1 MSDDEPPEDLLTE
14 YREDVDRPMWRLFA
28 EYGHGDR
35 RWFGVGLLTSVAARG
50 LQLVPPVVLG
60 AVIDGVFGAEPYG
73 LPLVPASLLPQGEAA
88 QFWFSAALMAVAMA
102 LAAAAN
108 FVRQSTM
115 NLFSHRVKHE
125 VRTACYRKMQR
136 LDMAFF
142 DEHRTG
148 ELMSVLNNDTN
159 RLELF
164 LDNMMG
170 AAIQLGVLILGIG
183 GVLLWINPRL
193 ALVTLAVIPVAA
205 VFTWWFMR
213 LVESAYADIRS
224 SVGDLNTRLE
234 NNLAGIEVIKTAGT
248 EEYEDDRVEDVSYTY
263 FQRDWRSLRLNF
275 VYRPGLQLLTSFAFV
290 ATFVVGGLWV
300 LGAPLPLFPGE
311 VSVGRLVT
319 FLLLAQRMTE
329 PLAQMS
335 EIVDRYED
343 AKASATRILGLMN
356 VPIAVGDREDAVDLD
371 PDRVR
376 GHVEYDDVSFGY
388 EDGGAQRAPDS
399 EVPRTSNSGTSRAQ
413 DGGTSRASNHVLES
427 VDFEIE
433 PGQTVGL
440 VGPTGAGKSTTLK
453 LLVRLY
459 DVSEGAIRVDGHDVR
474 DVTLD
479 SLRSAMGYVSQDTFL
494 FDGTVRENVR
504 YGSFDASDA
513 EVEEAAR
520 MAEAHEFVSELPEG
534 YDTRVGERGVKLSGG
549 QRQRVSIA
557 RVMLRDP
564 AILVLDEATSDVD
577 TETEMLIQ
585 RSIDRISA
593 DRTTFVIAHRL
604 STVREADRILVLE
617 NGRVVE
623 DGTHERLLAED
634 GLYANLWSV
643 QAGEIDELPEE
654 FVERASRRAAERTM
668 GGLEGEGD

>member
-1 MSDDEPPEDLLTE
+1 VSDDEPPEDLLAE
-14 YREDVDRPMWRLFA
+14 YREALEHPMWRLFV
-28 EYGHGDR
+28 EYGHGNR

-60 AVIDGVFGAEPYG
+60 AAIDGVFGSEQYG
-73 LPLVPASLLPQGEAA
+73 LPLVPAGALPRGEVE
-88 QFWFSAALMAVAMA
+88 QFWFSAILMAVAMA
-102 LAAAAN
+102 LAAVAN

-125 VRTACYRKMQR
+125 VRTACYRTMQR

-148 ELMSVLNNDTN
+148 ELMSILNNDTN

-193 ALVTLAVIPVAA
+193 ALVTLAVIPIAA

-213 LVESAYADIRS
+213 LVEDAYADIRS

-248 EEYEDDRVEDVSYTY
+248 EAYEDDRVEAVSYTY
-263 FQRDWRSLRLNF
+263 LQRDWRSLRLNF
-275 VYRPGLQLLTSFAFV
+275 VYRPGLQLLTSVAFV

-300 LGAPLPLFPGE
+300 LGAPLPLFPGQ
-311 VSVGRLVT
+311 VSVGQLVT

-343 AKASATRILGLMN
+343 ARASATRILGLMA
-356 VPIAVGDREDAVDLD
+356 VPIEVDDREDAVDR
-371 PDRVR
+371 DRVE
-376 GHVEYDDVSFGY
+376 GHVEYDDVTFGY
-388 EDGGAQRAPDS
+388 EDA
-399 EVPRTSNSGTSRAQ
+399 T
-413 DGGTSRASNHVLES
+413 VLED
-427 VDFEIE
+427 VDFAVE

-459 DVSEGAIRVDGHDVR
+459 DVDEGAVRVDGHDVR

-479 SLRSAMGYVSQDTFL
+479 SLRASMGYVSQDTFL
-494 FDGTVRENVR
+494 FDGTVRENIR
-504 YGSFDASDA
+504 YGSFDATDA

-520 MAEAHEFVSELPEG
+520 MAEAHEFVSELPDG

-564 AILVLDEATSDVD
+564 SILVLDEATSDVD

-617 NGRVVE
+617 DGRIVE
-623 DGTHERLLAED
+623 DGTHEQLLAAD

-643 QAGEIDELPEE
+643 QAGELDELPEA

-668 GGLEGEGD
+668 GGLKREGESD

>member
-1 MSDDEPPEDLLTE
+1 
-14 YREDVDRPMWRLFA
+14 
-28 EYGHGDR
+28 
-35 RWFGVGLLTSVAARG
+35 
-50 LQLVPPVVLG
+50 
-60 AVIDGVFGAEPYG
+60 
-73 LPLVPASLLPQGEAA
+73 
-88 QFWFSAALMAVAMA
+88 
-102 LAAAAN
+102 
-108 FVRQSTM
+108 
-115 NLFSHRVKHE
+115 
-125 VRTACYRKMQR
+125 
-136 LDMAFF
+136 MAFF
-142 DEHRTG
+142 DDHRTG
-148 ELMSVLNNDTN
+148 ELMSILNNDTN
-159 RLELF
+159 RLELS

-193 ALVTLAVIPVAA
+193 ALVTLAVIPIAA

-213 LVESAYADIRS
+213 LVEDAYADIRS

-248 EEYEDDRVEDVSYTY
+248 EAYEDDRVEAVSYTY

-275 VYRPGLQLLTSFAFV
+275 VYRPGLQLLTSVAFV

-300 LGAPLPLFPGE
+300 LGAPLPLFPGQ
-311 VSVGRLVT
+311 VSVGQLVT

-343 AKASATRILGLMN
+343 ARASATRILGLMA
-356 VPIAVGDREDAVDLD
+356 VPIEVDDREDAVDR
-371 PDRVR
+371 DRVE
-376 GHVEYDDVSFGY
+376 GHVEYDDVTFGY
-388 EDGGAQRAPDS
+388 EDA
-399 EVPRTSNSGTSRAQ
+399 T
-413 DGGTSRASNHVLES
+413 VLED
-427 VDFEIE
+427 VDFAVE

-459 DVSEGAIRVDGHDVR
+459 DVDEGAVRVDGHDVR

-479 SLRSAMGYVSQDTFL
+479 SLRASMGYVSQDTFL
-494 FDGTVRENVR
+494 FDGTVRENIR
-504 YGSFDASDA
+504 YGSFDATDA

-520 MAEAHEFVSELPEG
+520 MAEAHEFVSELPDG

-564 AILVLDEATSDVD
+564 SILVLDEATSDVD

-617 NGRVVE
+617 DGRIVE
-623 DGTHERLLAED
+623 DGTHEQLLAAD

-643 QAGEIDELPEE
+643 QAGELDELPEA

-668 GGLEGEGD
+668 GGLEREGESD

>member
-14 YREDVDRPMWRLFA
+14 YREAVDRPIWRLFA
-28 EYGHGDR
+28 EYGHGNR
-35 RWFGVGLLTSVAARG
+35 RWFGVGLLTSVAAR
-50 LQLVPPVVLG
+50 
-60 AVIDGVFGAEPYG
+60 E
-73 LPLVPASLLPQGEAA
+73 GEAA

-183 GVLLWINPRL
+183 GVLLWINSRL

-224 SVGDLNTRLE
+224 SVGDLNARLE

-311 VSVGRLVT
+311 VSVGQLVT

-371 PDRVR
+371 PDRIR

-388 EDGGAQRAPDS
+388 EDSEALRASDS
-399 EVPRTSNSGTSRAQ
+399 EAPRASDSGTSC
-413 DGGTSRASNHVLES
+413 ASNYVLES

-494 FDGTVRENVR
+494 FDGTVRENIR

-593 DRTTFVIAHRL
+593 DRTAFVIAHRL

-623 DGTHERLLAED
+623 DGTHEGLLAED

-668 GGLEGEGD
+668 GGLEEGESD

>member
-1 MSDDEPPEDLLTE
+1 M
-14 YREDVDRPMWRLFA
+14 
-28 EYGHGDR
+28 
-35 RWFGVGLLTSVAARG
+35 
-50 LQLVPPVVLG
+50 PPVVLG
-60 AVIDGVFGAEPYG
+60 AAIDGVFGAEPYG

-88 QFWFSAALMAVAMA
+88 QFWFSATLMAVAMA

-311 VSVGRLVT
+311 VSVGQLVT

-343 AKASATRILGLMN
+343 AKASATRILGLMS

-388 EDGGAQRAPDS
+388 EDSGAPRAPNS
-399 EVPRTSNSGTSRAQ
+399 GTSHTSNSGAPRAQ
-413 DGGTSRASNHVLES
+413 DSESSRASNYVLED

-494 FDGTVRENVR
+494 FDGTVRENIR

-520 MAEAHEFVSELPEG
+520 MAEAHEFVSELPGG

-623 DGTHERLLAED
+623 DGTHEGLLAED

>member
-1 MSDDEPPEDLLTE
+1 
-14 YREDVDRPMWRLFA
+14 MWRLFA
-28 EYGHGDR
+28 EYGHGNR

-60 AVIDGVFGAEPYG
+60 AAIDGVFGAEPYG

-88 QFWFSAALMAVAMA
+88 QFWFSATLMAVAMA

-170 AAIQLGVLILGIG
+170 AAIQLGVLIVGIG

-311 VSVGRLVT
+311 VSVGQLVT

-356 VPIAVGDREDAVDLD
+356 VPIAVGDPEDAVDLD

-388 EDGGAQRAPDS
+388 EDGEAPRASDSGAPRALDS
-399 EVPRTSNSGTSRAQ
+399 EAPHTQ
-413 DGGTSRASNHVLES
+413 DGGTSRAQDSGAPRAQDSGTSRASNYVLEGI
-427 VDFEIE
+427 DFEIE

-494 FDGTVRENVR
+494 FDGTVRENIR

-593 DRTTFVIAHRL
+593 DRTAFVIAHRL

-668 GGLEGEGD
+668 GGLEEGESD